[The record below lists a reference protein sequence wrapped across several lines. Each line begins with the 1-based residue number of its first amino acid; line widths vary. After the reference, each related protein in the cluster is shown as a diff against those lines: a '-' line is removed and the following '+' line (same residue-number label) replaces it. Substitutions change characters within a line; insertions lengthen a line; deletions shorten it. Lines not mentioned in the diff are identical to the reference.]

1 MSNFFGWCYRT
12 FTILSI
18 ANEMNKKCDV
28 NNRLFL
34 MGELRRNRLGP
45 RELLAVAVTERELHN
60 IRLILRERNFSRK
73 VILITKCS
81 LVLLGMCFVTE
92 VNALRILTLILLAI
106 LVGLS
111 FYLIFQSLQRCEALT
126 TRLNQEIRDF
136 RDLMHNSKNEE

>member
-1 MSNFFGWCYRT
+1 
-12 FTILSI
+12 
-18 ANEMNKKCDV
+18 
-28 NNRLFL
+28 

-45 RELLAVAVTERELHN
+45 RELLAIAVTERELYN
-60 IRLILRERNFSRK
+60 IRLILRERNFYRK

-136 RDLMHNSKNEE
+136 RDLMQNSDSEE